1 MLVLNISDSVY
12 VCCLIFHHLYLV
24 INCVVFIV
32 AVCNFDRGDV
42 AHAISLRVCDTVVIQ
57 EECEGMIIIFLV
69 T

>member
-1 MLVLNISDSVY
+1 MGV
-12 VCCLIFHHLYLV
+12 V
-24 INCVVFIV
+24 INRVLFIV

>member
-1 MLVLNISDSVY
+1 MIN
-12 VCCLIFHHLYLV
+12 HHLGVV
-24 INCVVFIV
+24 INRVLFIV